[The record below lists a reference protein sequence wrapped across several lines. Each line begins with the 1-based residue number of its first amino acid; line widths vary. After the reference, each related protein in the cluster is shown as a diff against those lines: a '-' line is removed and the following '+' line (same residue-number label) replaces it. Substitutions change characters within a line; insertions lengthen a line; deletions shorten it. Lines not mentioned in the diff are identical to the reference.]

1 MRLPVSSPPESAPV
15 RLLHEEPGLE
25 AAAPAQDPVPAA
37 PAQDPVPA
45 GGRSRGGDGARGK
58 FQSPVDLE
66 AAAAAFSPRR
76 GIRCTG
82 GAPSSSFLPLRG
94 PASSSLVQVLLQASF
109 VKSSLPVTNDGLV
122 ACGCVRS

>member
-25 AAAPAQDPVPAA
+25 VAA

-45 GGRSRGGDGARGK
+45 GGRSRGGAGARGK

-76 GIRCTG
+76 GIRRTG